1 MIRQIKYMHED
12 LANLGD
18 MIEVIEELAEEI
30 NEMKLDT
37 ILDHIDELQAI
48 DYIMN
53 DVGANLALLVRDDN
67 GFKGLRDRM
76 RKFAD
81 EYREEG

>member
-18 MIEVIEELAEEI
+18 MIEAIEELAEEI

-37 ILDHIDELQAI
+37 ILDHIDKLQEI

-53 DVGANLALLVRDDN
+53 GVGGNLALLVRGDN
-67 GFKGLRDRM
+67 GFKGLRDCM

-81 EYREEG
+81 EYREG